1 MLQKDKTYYTYK
13 DLTIVPTCISVVE
26 HRAECSPY
34 DSDEM
39 LPLFTAP
46 MDTVVNKDN
55 FDLFES
61 DGIHAILPRTE
72 SIDDRLNFSKEG
84 RWAAYSLGEFED
96 FFSVENGLF
105 ANSSHIKALIDIA
118 NGHMLKSFDLVR
130 KSKEVY
136 GDKISIMV
144 GNIANPTTY
153 EEYAKVG
160 ADYIRLGIGAGRG
173 CLTTSNLGVH
183 MPMASLVD
191 ETVSVKHTL
200 EENGYD
206 KLPKIIADGGIRNY
220 SDIIKAL
227 ALGADYVMVGGL
239 FSRMLESAAPKL
251 CDSHDWHSNVP
262 LHVTLSDLE
271 NIHKNGSSW
280 IGFYRGNKI
289 NLGELKI
296 NFYGMASK
304 DGQIAM
310 SGKKSKTS
318 EGRSE
323 IMYVAYTMKGWVEN
337 MTDYLRSAMSYVG
350 AHTLDEF
357 KENTKLIINSENS
370 VEVVNK

>member
-1 MLQKDKTYYTYK
+1 MIEFIEIEEIQYVDTDNYVN
-13 DLTIVPTCISVVE
+13 DLTVD
-26 HRAECSPY
+26 ECHSY
-34 DSDEM
+34 
-39 LPLFTAP
+39 
-46 MDTVVNKDN
+46 V
-55 FDLFES
+55 
-61 DGIHAILPRTE
+61 
-72 SIDDRLNFSKEG
+72 
-84 RWAAYSLGEFED
+84 
-96 FFSVENGLF
+96 
-105 ANSSHIKALIDIA
+105 AN
-118 NGHMLKSFDLVR
+118 
-130 KSKEVY
+130 
-136 GDKISIMV
+136 
-144 GNIANPTTY
+144 
-153 EEYAKVG
+153 
-160 ADYIRLGIGAGRG
+160 DYIVHNCI
-173 CLTTSNLGVH
+173 TSSNTAIH

-191 ETVSVKHTL
+191 ETVSVKRTL
-200 EENGYD
+200 EEKGYD

-262 LHVTLSDLE
+262 LHITLSDLE

-370 VEVVNK
+370 VDVVNK